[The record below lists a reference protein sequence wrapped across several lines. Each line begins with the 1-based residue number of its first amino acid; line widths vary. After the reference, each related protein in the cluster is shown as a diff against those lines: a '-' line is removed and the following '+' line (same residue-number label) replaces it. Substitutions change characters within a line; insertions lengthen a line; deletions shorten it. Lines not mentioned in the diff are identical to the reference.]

1 MSAKYI
7 FVTGGVLSSLGK
19 GVASSSIGSIIQA
32 MGYKIMMKK
41 MDPYLNVDPGTLNPY
56 EHGEA
61 FVTDDGI
68 ETDLDL
74 GHYERF
80 TGVKTSRD
88 SNITTGRIYESIIK
102 KERQGD
108 YGGKTVQV
116 VPHVINEI
124 KDFIKKGNENTDFI
138 ICEIGGTVGD
148 IEVLPFL
155 EAARQIKNEFGILNV
170 AHIHLTLIPYIK
182 TSEELKT
189 KPTQNS
195 VKDLLGS
202 GIQPDFLLCRT
213 EKHLS
218 EELKEKISLFCN
230 VKPSRIIEA
239 IDTKLIYEI
248 PLLFEKQNISGE
260 ITKHFNLG
268 KYVKPDLQKIEIF
281 VKKYSGL
288 DKSKPVKIG
297 IIGKYVTLKDAYK
310 SLNEALVNSGIS
322 NSIYV
327 NLEWVDS
334 EKVSEKDLSELDG
347 IVVPGGFGTRG
358 VSGKLFAIQ
367 YAREKNIPFLGICF
381 GMQLSVIEFA
391 RNVLKLHDADSTEIA
406 PNTKNPVISLIS
418 DLKKVIGEDEE
429 NYLNSNMRLGAY
441 DCYLLDNSMASKIYA
456 TDLITERHRHKYE
469 INISYK
475 DELEKHGLK
484 FSGFSKN
491 AKLTEIVEIPGHR
504 WFIAVQFHPEFNSTP
519 INPSPLFNSFLCA
532 SRDYSISTDKSNN
545 NIDFN

>member
-124 KDFIKKGNENTDFI
+124 KDFIKKGNEDTDFI
-138 ICEIGGTVGD
+138 LCEIGGTVGD

-182 TSEELKT
+182 ASEELKT

-195 VKDLLGS
+195 VKDLLGA

-218 EELKEKISLFCN
+218 EELKDKISLFCN

-248 PLLFEKQNISGE
+248 PLLFEKQNISEE

-268 KYVKPDLQKIEIF
+268 KYIKPDLEKIDIF
-281 VKKYSGL
+281 VKKYAQL

-310 SLNEALVNSGIS
+310 SLNEALINSGIF
-322 NSIYV
+322 NSVYV
-327 NLEWVDS
+327 DLEWVDS
-334 EKVSEKDLSELDG
+334 ENVSEKDLSKLNA

-358 VSGKLFAIQ
+358 VSGKLLAIK

-381 GMQLSVIEFA
+381 GMQLAVIEFA
-391 RNVLKLHDADSTEIA
+391 KNVLKIQDADSTEISYD
-406 PNTKNPVISLIS
+406 TKNPVVSLIS
-418 DLKKVIGEDEE
+418 DLKKIIGEEE
-429 NYLNSNMRLGAY
+429 VNYLNSNMRLGAY
-441 DCYLLDNSMASKIYA
+441 NCYLLSDSKAAKIYNA
-456 TDLITERHRHKYE
+456 DSITERHRHKYE
-469 INISYK
+469 INILYK

-491 AKLTEIVEIPGHR
+491 MKLTEIVEIPDHR

-519 INPSPLFNSFLCA
+519 IKPSPLFNSFLCA
-532 SRDYSISTDKSNN
+532 ARDYAANR
-545 NIDFN
+545 